1 MITGIE
7 HIAIYAKD
15 TKALSDWYVKMFDG
29 EIVYDNGKGTYFV
42 AFSDKTMI
50 EFCKND
56 AVVNE
61 PTALDVPGIRHIAL
75 STDDIDAAAEKV
87 KAAGVEILKDVAV
100 SDKGIGTMFFRDPEG
115 NILHFISRPTPL
127 V

>member
-15 TKALSDWYVKMFDG
+15 TKALSDWYCKTFDG

-42 AFSDKTMI
+42 AFSNKSMI
-50 EFCKND
+50 EFCKNE
-56 AVVNE
+56 NE
-61 PTALDVPGIRHIAL
+61 DNLATGLEVPGIRHIAL
-75 STDDIDAAAEKV
+75 STDNFEDAVARV
-87 KAAGVEILKDVAV
+87 KNSGVEVLKDAVV

-115 NILHFISRPTPL
+115 NILHFISRVKPL
-127 V
+127 I

>member
-15 TKALSDWYVKMFDG
+15 TKALSDWYAEMFDG

-42 AFSDKTMI
+42 AFSNKSMI
-50 EFCKND
+50 EFCLND
-56 AVVNE
+56 KE
-61 PTALDVPGIRHIAL
+61 PNQITGTEAPGIRHIAFMV
-75 STDDIDAAAEKV
+75 DDINEAAEKV
-87 KAAGVEILKDVAV
+87 KVTGAEILKDVAV
-100 SDKGIGTMFFRDPEG
+100 SAKGIGTMFFRDPEG
-115 NILHFISRPTPL
+115 NILHFISRPEPL